1 MIRRLPR
8 KPRRFFDLFE
18 EFGSGSIARLP
29 THQNGGF
36 ELHYIAEGHLHWE
49 IEGRPFLVPP
59 HSVFFT
65 FPWEKHGSCVD
76 FEPGHFFH
84 FAVFRLE
91 GGWKTGSKPLR
102 LVPGFGLSEAE
113 QDQIF
118 RKLLSARTRCF
129 AAGRDLGWTIVR
141 LVRELARPGIMAR
154 AHVIALSRMAL
165 CELVGAVHSQRD
177 RNHHISP
184 SERQVLRFVDD
195 LRLNCSRPWTL
206 NSMAAACRLKR
217 TRFETL
223 TKELTG
229 DSPLLLLNRFRVR
242 QAQQLLKSGNQPIT
256 EIAFDSG
263 FGSSQ
268 YFSRVFQKLAG
279 TTPSEYRR
287 QRGSPAAYDQR
298 FLKALTRLQ
307 KYPPSPRLSQPRT
320 QSPTI
325 LSGGKLVNDGV
336 AINLVRRQNH

>member
-1 MIRRLPR
+1 VIRRLPH
-8 KPRRFFDLFE
+8 KPRQFFDLFE

-29 THQNGGF
+29 KHQNGGF

-84 FAVFRLE
+84 FAVFRLKA
-91 GGWKTGSKPLR
+91 GWENGSRRPR
-102 LVPGFGLSEAE
+102 LVPGFGLSEPE
-113 QDQIF
+113 QDQVF

-129 AAGRDLGWTIVR
+129 AAGRDLGWIIAR
-141 LVRELARPGIMAR
+141 LVRELAHPGVMAR
-154 AHVIALSRMAL
+154 ARVIALSKVAL
-165 CELVGAVHSQRD
+165 CELVEAVHSQRD
-177 RNHHISP
+177 RDQNISP
-184 SERQVLRFVDD
+184 SEWQVLRFVDD
-195 LRLNCSRPWTL
+195 LRLNCSKPWTL
-206 NSMAAACRLKR
+206 DSMAAACRLKR

-223 TKELTG
+223 TKAVTG
-229 DSPLLLLNRFRVR
+229 DSPLLLLNRFRIR
-242 QAQQLLKSGNQPIT
+242 QAQQLLKSGDRPIT

-268 YFSRVFQKLAG
+268 YFARVFQKLAG
-279 TTPSEYRR
+279 TSPSEYRR
-287 QRGSPAAYDQR
+287 QQGSPAAYDQR

-307 KYPPSPRLSQPRT
+307 KYPRWRHLSPRRT
-320 QSPTI
+320 KPSASY
-325 LSGGKLVNDGV
+325 L
-336 AINLVRRQNH
+336 AENL